1 MHPALAHCRSSL
13 ARTLARA
20 LVAVTLSA
28 AAVGAMAQEISFGVI
43 ATDSAST
50 QRERWEPFFRDM
62 EKKTGLTV
70 RSFYAPDY
78 AGVIEAMRFNKV
90 QVAWYGNKAAM
101 EAVDRANGEIFAQ
114 VMYADGTFG
123 YHALLIAHKDSP
135 YNSVEDVLKNGKN
148 INFSIGDPNSTS
160 GFLVPTFYIFARNG
174 VDHRTAFKTVRN
186 ASHGANI
193 QAVLARQVDVAT
205 NNTEDM
211 GKLQQTRPEL
221 YSQLKILW
229 RSPMIPSDPFV
240 WRKDLDP
247 AVKAK
252 LKSFVLNYAKTD
264 PEEKRI
270 LGVIYNYGGF
280 RDSNNDQLIPIRQLE
295 LFRDRARIA
304 ADDKL
309 AADEKTR
316 QLAEIDRRLAALSPK

>member
-1 MHPALAHCRSSL
+1 MRT
-13 ARTLARA
+13 TLARLLA
-20 LVAVTLSA
+20 LTTLGLTA
-28 AAVGAMAQEISFGVI
+28 AALQAQEINFGII

-70 RSFYAPDY
+70 KSFYAPDY

-101 EAVDRANGEIFAQ
+101 EAVDRANGEVFAQ
-114 VMYADGTFG
+114 VMYADGSFG
-123 YHALLIAHKDSP
+123 YHGLLIAHKDSP
-135 YNSVEDVLKNGKN
+135 YNSVDDVLKNSKA
-148 INFSIGDPNSTS
+148 INFGIGDPNSTS
-160 GFLVPTFYIFARNG
+160 GFLIPTYYIFAKNG
-174 VDHRTAFKTVRN
+174 VDHRTAFKTIRN

-193 QAVLARQVDVAT
+193 QAVLAKQVDVAT

-211 GKLQQTRPEL
+211 GKLESSKPEL
-221 YSQLKILW
+221 FSQLKVLW
-229 RSPMIPSDPFV
+229 RSPLIPSDPFV

-252 LKSFVLNYAKTD
+252 VRDFVLGYAKTD
-264 PEEKRI
+264 PQEKAT
-270 LGVIYNYGGF
+270 LKAIYSYGGF
-280 RDSNNDQLIPIRQLE
+280 RASNNDQLIPIRQLE
-295 LFRDRARIA
+295 LFRDRAKVA

-309 AADEKTR
+309 PADEKSKL
-316 QLAEIDRRLAALSPK
+316 LAELDRKLAALSDK

>member
-1 MHPALAHCRSSL
+1 MNRITRRVALAALTCASMASL
-13 ARTLARA
+13 PLHAQ
-20 LVAVTLSA
+20 
-28 AAVGAMAQEISFGVI
+28 AQEISFGVI

-62 EKKTGLTV
+62 EKKTGLAV
-70 RSFYAPDY
+70 KSFYAPDY

-101 EAVDRANGEIFAQ
+101 EAVDRAQGEIFAQ

-135 YNSVEDVLKNGKN
+135 YNNLDDVLKNSKN

-174 VDHRTAFKTVRN
+174 IDHRTAFKTIRN
-186 ASHGANI
+186 ASHGANL
-193 QAVLARQVDVAT
+193 QAVLAKQVDVAT
-205 NNTEDM
+205 NNTEDY
-211 GKLQQTRPEL
+211 GKLQSSRPEL
-221 YSQLKILW
+221 AAQLKVLW
-229 RSPMIPSDPFV
+229 RSPLIPSDPFV

-252 LKSFVLNYAKTD
+252 LKNFVLNYAKTD

-295 LFRDRARIA
+295 LFRDRAKVQN
-304 ADDKL
+304 DDKL
-309 AADEKTR
+309 AADEKTK
-316 QLAEIDRRLAALSPK
+316 QLAEIDRKLAALAPK